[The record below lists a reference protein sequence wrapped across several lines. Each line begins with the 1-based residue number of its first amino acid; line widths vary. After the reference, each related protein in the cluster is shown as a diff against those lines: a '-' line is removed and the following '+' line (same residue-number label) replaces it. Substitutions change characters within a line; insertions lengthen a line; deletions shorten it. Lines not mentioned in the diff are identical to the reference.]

1 MIDNITDVIYN
12 KCDYFLVVDILPNLD
27 VLRCFGTSQYTRVKM
42 SQFNNIKQ
50 LRKYYIENYEL
61 KLRIK
66 FEILIVLIVFTNLN
80 VQQCVCEYSKEP
92 SQMKRNKLDL

>member
-1 MIDNITDVIYN
+1 MIYNITNIIYN
-12 KCDYFLVVDILPNLD
+12 KCNCFPVVDVLPNLD

-50 LRKYYIENYEL
+50 LRKYYIENYDL

-66 FEILIVLIVFTNLN
+66 FKILTVLIVFTNLN
-80 VQQCVCEYSKEP
+80 VQQGVCEHSKES
-92 SQMKRNKLDL
+92 SQIKRNKLDL